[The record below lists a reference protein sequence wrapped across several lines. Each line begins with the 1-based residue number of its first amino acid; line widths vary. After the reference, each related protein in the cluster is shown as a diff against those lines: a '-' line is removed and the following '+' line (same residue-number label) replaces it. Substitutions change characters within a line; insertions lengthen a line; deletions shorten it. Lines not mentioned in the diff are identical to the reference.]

1 MSATETSIHL
11 QEIALEKAMA
21 QSADEARGWHQTP
34 LAKYVLAECCRV
46 ELVCDHMKGV
56 LPADM
61 EERAYQEA
69 LSAVNEACNALRNS
83 LSILREDAIT
93 GASVGYDDEYSYLES
108 LYKET
113 PTVSEALAEM
123 RREGR
128 DEK

>member
-1 MSATETSIHL
+1 MQTETSIHL

-34 LAKYVLAECCRV
+34 LAKYVLAECNRV
-46 ELVCDHMKGV
+46 ELVCDHMAGMQ
-56 LPADM
+56 PADT

-69 LSAVNEACNALRNS
+69 LSAINEACNALRNS
-83 LSILREDAIT
+83 LSILREDAIC
-93 GASVGYDDEYSYLES
+93 AAEAGYDDYAHMER
-108 LYKET
+108 LYRET
-113 PTVSEALAEM
+113 PTVSEALALA

>member
-1 MSATETSIHL
+1 MQTETSIHL

-34 LAKYVLAECCRV
+34 LAKYVLAECNRL
-46 ELVCDHMKGV
+46 ELVCDHMAGMQ
-56 LPADM
+56 PADT
-61 EERAYQEA
+61 ETRGYDEA

-113 PTVSEALAEM
+113 PTVSEALAMTRKEA
-123 RREGR
+123 R
-128 DEK
+128 